1 MSVTFDTLTYSKR
14 LREAG
19 VPQEQADAHADAAL
33 YLFRAVSPTANTLI
47 MPEARPEAP
56 AGQVDLTGAVERMTQ
71 QVTIYVGGMIVAAFA
86 VCALLLFASLTRLAP
101 PI

>member
-56 AGQVDLTGAVERMTQ
+56 AVQVDLAGAIERTTR
-71 QVTIYVGGMIVAAFA
+71 QVTIRFAAMWAAGVVFIVLFSYV
-86 VCALLLFASLTRLAP
+86 ALIR
-101 PI
+101 